1 MSRLDYLHYTN
12 NPPYRELLFILA
24 REQALNSYEAYIK
37 AIKYVPN
44 VTQRQIESALMELE
58 LRGILIR
65 VNDCFTIAEDW
76 LRELV
81 LFLNEFESLQSE
93 LENYAAMLQRKG
105 AGRL

>member
-37 AIKYVPN
+37 TLKFAPN
-44 VTQRQIESALMELE
+44 VTQRQVESALVELE

-81 LFLNEFESLQSE
+81 LFLNEFAELQDE
-93 LENYAAMLQRKG
+93 LESYTAMLQRKG
-105 AGRL
+105 AKRP